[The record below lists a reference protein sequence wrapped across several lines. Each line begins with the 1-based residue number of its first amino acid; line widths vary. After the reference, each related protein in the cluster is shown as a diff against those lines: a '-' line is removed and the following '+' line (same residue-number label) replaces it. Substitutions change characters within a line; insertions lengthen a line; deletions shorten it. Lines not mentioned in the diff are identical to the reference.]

1 MSHKEQLAT
10 KRTKHFIDTYI
21 KALKLYSYQAVIIEQ
36 GIKDAL
42 TSQEQ
47 IDLFKP
53 ANVKL
58 LMMLLTDLMTKEVE
72 KTKDE

>member
-10 KRTKHFIDTYI
+10 KRRKHFIDTYA
-21 KALKLYSYQAVIIEQ
+21 KALNLYSYQAVIIEQ

-42 TSQEQ
+42 TPQEQ

-58 LMMLLTDLMTKEVE
+58 LMWLLTDLTAKEVK